1 MQDDIA
7 MRAAGL
13 RDALNAVLDG
23 PGFIPPD
30 EIGDRYKVDWKGMR
44 GDPVAVLRP
53 ATPEAVAG
61 CMRVL
66 HRLRQ
71 PVVVQGGM
79 TGLVHGGVPQPG
91 EVVLSLERLNRIE
104 EIDPVTATATVQS
117 GVALETVQRAAQAQ
131 GLFFPVDI
139 GSRGSCQV
147 GGILSTNAG
156 GNRVL
161 RYGMT
166 RNSVLGVEAVMP
178 DGTVVSRLGKMMKD
192 NAGYDLKHLLI
203 GTEGT
208 LGIVTRAV
216 LILQPEPTSRDTA
229 LVALDGLPEVIDL
242 LSHCRRSLGAR
253 LTSFEVMWRDYFE
266 LVTGKLGIGRNPFA
280 QWRPIYA
287 LIETLGTDGERD
299 REALMEALGA
309 FAETHL
315 GADAVMAQSLAE
327 ANQLWGIRD
336 ASGEAMRAMLPAA
349 GFDVSLAI
357 QAMDGWVRDLHARLR
372 GHGLSVFQTFGHVA
386 DGNLHFV
393 SGYPADRPEMKKIIN
408 DAVYET
414 IGALG
419 GSVSAEHGVGF
430 EKKSYLALSRSPAE
444 MEIMRR
450 IKAALDPDGLLNR
463 GRIFDM
469 PAASGSG

>member
-1 MQDDIA
+1 MSDPA
-7 MRAAGL
+7 GARAAML
-13 RDALNAVLDG
+13 REALGTALDA
-23 PGFIPPD
+23 PGFIGPAD
-30 EIGDRYKVDWKGMR
+30 IGDRYKVDWKGMR

-53 ATPEAVAG
+53 ATPEAVAA

-91 EVVLSLERLNRIE
+91 EVVMSLERLNRIE
-104 EIDPVTATATVQS
+104 EIDPVTATATVQA
-117 GVALETVQRAAQAQ
+117 GVPLEAIQVEAQAQ

-203 GTEGT
+203 GSEGT
-208 LGIVTRAV
+208 LGIITRAV

-229 LVALDGLPEVIDL
+229 LVALDSFPEVVDL
-242 LSHCRRSLGAR
+242 LTRCRRALGAR
-253 LTSFEVMWRDYFE
+253 LTSFEAMWRDYFE
-266 LVTGKLGIGRNPFA
+266 LVAGKLGVGRNPFPD
-280 QWRPIYA
+280 WRPVYA
-287 LIETLGTDGERD
+287 LVETMGTDGERD
-299 REALMEALGA
+299 REALMETLAA
-309 FAETHL
+309 FAEDHPRAEMVL
-315 GADAVMAQSLAE
+315 AQSFAE
-327 ANQLWGIRD
+327 ANQLWSIRD
-336 ASGEAMRAMLPAA
+336 ASGEATRAMMPAA
-349 GFDVSLAI
+349 GFDVSLPI
-357 QAMDGWVRDLHARLR
+357 QAMDGWVKDLHARLHA
-372 GHGLSVFQTFGHVA
+372 HGLSVFQTFGHVA

-393 SGYPADRPEMKKIIN
+393 AGYPADRPEMKKIIN
-408 DAVYET
+408 DTLYQS

-430 EKKSYLALSRSPAE
+430 EKKSYLGLSRSAAE
-444 MEIMRR
+444 LEVMRR
-450 IKAALDPDGLLNR
+450 IKMALDPDGLLNR
-463 GRIFDM
+463 GRIFDV
-469 PAASGSG
+469 PAA

>member
-1 MQDDIA
+1 MSVGATQLVT
-7 MRAAGL
+7 RL
-13 RDALNAVLDG
+13 KDALDGVLDG
-23 PGFIPPD
+23 PGFIGPD
-30 EIGDRYKVDWKGMR
+30 DIGERYKVDWKGMR
-44 GDPVAVLRP
+44 GEPVAVLRP
-53 ATPEAVAG
+53 ATPEAVAAT
-61 CMRVL
+61 MRVL
-66 HRLRQ
+66 HALRQ
-71 PVVVQGGM
+71 PVVLQGGM
-79 TGLVHGGVPQPG
+79 TGLVHGGVAQPG
-91 EVVLSLERLNRIE
+91 EAVLSLERLNRIE

-117 GVALETVQRAAQAQ
+117 GVPLETVQQAAQAQ

-178 DGTVVSRLGKMMKD
+178 DGTVISRLGKMMKD

-229 LVALDGLPEVIDL
+229 LVALDSFPDVIEL
-242 LSHCRRSLGAR
+242 LTLCRRCLGAR

-266 LVTGKLGIGRNPFA
+266 LVAGKLGVGRNPFPEF
-280 QWRPIYA
+280 RPIYA
-287 LIETLGTDGERD
+287 LIETMGTDGERD
-299 REALMEALGA
+299 REVLMETLAQ
-309 FAETHL
+309 FAETHP
-315 GADAVMAQSLAE
+315 GADAVLAQSLAE
-327 ANQLWGIRD
+327 TTQLWNLRD
-336 ASGEAMRAMLPAA
+336 ASGEATRAMLPAV
-349 GFDVSLAI
+349 GFDVSLPI
-357 QAMDGWVRDLHARLR
+357 QAMDGWVKDLHARLR
-372 GHGLSVFQTFGHVA
+372 THGLSVFQTFGHVA

-393 SGYPADRPEMKKIIN
+393 AGYPADRPEMKKLIN
-408 DAVYET
+408 DTLYES

-430 EKKSYLALSRSPAE
+430 EKKSYLGLSRSPAE
-444 MEIMRR
+444 MAVMRS
-450 IKAALDPDGLLNR
+450 IKAALDPHLLLNR
-463 GRIFDM
+463 GRIFDVD
-469 PAASGSG
+469 AAPGSG